1 MLLEGDT
8 MRKLMILK
16 TLLRSFWKTILTF
29 FLIVA
34 ASFALFSQVTNY
46 AVTTREITHA
56 KSFYRGVAA
65 LDNTVPNLQL
75 QGLGNVADDITYE
88 TENNPWP
95 TQEQLQEFSSLPGVT
110 LAQTRYMTAG
120 KVENYK
126 RVIDENATWAY
137 RGRFVIE
144 GAFAG
149 YEDDPNNAGLINIL
163 LDDVTVLAATD
174 DKMVLEKPVK
184 IRAVSADDQ
193 TYYENPHP
201 LSFFENLERGSRC
214 IVTGRYSDKYGME
227 KGLGEHAF
235 QVIEG
240 LGEEYLENQECAY
253 QKGLIAA
260 INQNIYTFD
269 FVYTSDMRAIPRFN
283 EHSMA
288 ITKGRPLTEEDTDV
302 CVVNQLFLD
311 AYDLSIGDKI
321 HVELGDRLFHQDF
334 DMGGALA
341 GDAETLSN
349 FIGSA
354 ELEII
359 GAYQDVDDSGEMFE
373 SQWCYTKNT
382 IFVPRALL
390 PVDVPD
396 DFEPCVGEFSVF
408 IENAP
413 DIEAFQEA
421 AKPLTAKMGVTM
433 RFSDGGWLSVK
444 DSFEAGQRMAFFTEI
459 LSFVGAALAL
469 LLAAYLYI
477 GRNKKT
483 YAIMRT
489 MGVPAKTAQN
499 SIVLPLG
506 IVSVFAMPSGGI
518 TGLFYTSRTAAK
530 VLWNMAASAPDG
542 YVPDTALPIS
552 AVLLCLIF
560 ELAFI
565 LGITLF
571 FLHQMK
577 KMSPLEL
584 LQEGTARP
592 STDRKVL
599 SEVMK
604 TTPVPARFDFTK
616 LSAVSEIPCKRKYN
630 VLHQVMAY
638 ILRHMRRAAGKTVV
652 SLILAVV
659 LTSGVGMFVLA
670 KLTYQDTYQK
680 MEVKGRALN
689 FSSSS
694 ILELSKSD
702 LLDNFYCY
710 NSLGVRVNDLKQNV
724 SLTFTNDLERYLSG
738 GYTVTYAAGYDESSL
753 NVSTGTGLLC
763 LIGQELAEKLNVQP
777 GDRIT
782 LLSDALYSA
791 LAGAIKNEEELLAAI
806 DRKTKMYTVAGVIK
820 SDSASASNGIFTAIN
835 RAAEDVYGQS
845 FPFGYC
851 EFTLADNEKLEEINI
866 LLEDQKKRES
876 MYAPTASFYID
887 GTGLDNIRRICG
899 LLESLFP
906 IAVAAAVLIG
916 LFGPGLVIIQSARE
930 AAFLRVLGVT
940 KKRVRCMLVLEQII
954 LCLVGIV
961 LVIGGFALLRPGLFA
976 RSAQTIIA
984 CFSLYLLG
992 CLCGA
997 FVAAIQV
1004 TRHKILELLQVKE

>member
-1 MLLEGDT
+1 M
-8 MRKLMILK
+8 K
-16 TLLRSFWKTILTF
+16 TLLRSLWKTILT
-29 FLIVA
+29 LLLVIA

-46 AVTTREITHA
+46 AVTTREITYA
-56 KSFYRGVAA
+56 KSFYRGVTA
-65 LDNTVPNLQL
+65 LDNTVPNLWL

-95 TQEQLQEFSSLPGVT
+95 TEEQLLKFSSLPGVS
-110 LAQTRYMTAG
+110 LAETRYMTAG
-120 KVENYK
+120 KVENYR
-126 RVIDENATWAY
+126 RVIDENGTWAY

-144 GAFAG
+144 GTYAG
-149 YEDDPNNAGLINIL
+149 YEDAPYNNPDLMNIL

-174 DKMVLEKPVK
+174 DKIALEKPAK
-184 IRAVSADDQ
+184 IMAVASDDQ

-201 LSFFENLERGSRC
+201 HSFFEKLKKGSRC

-227 KGLGEHAF
+227 KGLGEKAF

-240 LGEEYLENQECAY
+240 LGEKYLETEACMY
-253 QKGLIAA
+253 QKGLMEA
-260 INQNIYTFD
+260 INQNNYTYD
-269 FVYTSDMRAIPRFN
+269 FVYTSDMRSIPRFN

-288 ITKGRPLTEEDTDV
+288 ITKGRPLKEKDTDA

-311 AYDLSIGDKI
+311 TYNLSIGDKI

-341 GDAETLSN
+341 GDAESLSN
-349 FIGSA
+349 FTDTA

-359 GAYQDVDDSGEMFE
+359 GAWQDVEDDSGAQMFE

-382 IFVPRALL
+382 IFVPRVLL
-390 PVDVPD
+390 PVEVPAGY
-396 DFEPCVGEFSVF
+396 EPCVGEFSVF
-408 IENAP
+408 IENAR

-421 AKPLTAKMGVTM
+421 AEPLAAEMGVTM

-444 DSFEAGQRMAFFTEI
+444 DSFETGQRMAFLTAV
-459 LSFVGAALAL
+459 LSFTGAALAL
-469 LLAAYLYI
+469 FLAAYLYI

-489 MGVPAKTAQN
+489 LGVPAGKAQKL
-499 SIVLPLG
+499 IVQPLC
-506 IVSVFAMPSGGI
+506 IVSVLAIPIGGI

-530 VLWNMAASAPDG
+530 TFCGMAATPDG
-542 YVPDTALPIS
+542 YIPDTALPVS
-552 AVLLCLIF
+552 AVLLCLVF
-560 ELAFI
+560 ELVFT

-571 FLHQMK
+571 FLHRMK
-577 KMSPLEL
+577 KISPLEL
-584 LQEGTARP
+584 LQEGTVRAGTDIKAVSEPMQTAPIFARI
-592 STDRKVL
+592 
-599 SEVMK
+599 
-604 TTPVPARFDFTK
+604 DFTK
-616 LSAVSEIPCKRKYN
+616 LSAVGEISASRKYSA
-630 VLHQVMAY
+630 LHQITAY
-638 ILRHMRRAAGKTVV
+638 TLRHMRRAAGKTVV

-763 LIGQELAEKLNVQP
+763 LIGEELAEKLNVQP

-940 KKRVRCMLVLEQII
+940 KRRVRCMLVLEQII

-1004 TRHKILELLQVKE
+1004 TRHKILELLQAKE

>member
-1 MLLEGDT
+1 

-16 TLLRSFWKTILTF
+16 TLLRSLWRTILTF
-29 FLIVA
+29 LLIMA
-34 ASFALFSQVTNY
+34 ASFTLFSQVTNY

-95 TQEQLQEFSSLPGVT
+95 TEEQLQEFSSLPGVS
-110 LAQTRYMTAG
+110 LVETRYMTAG
-120 KVENYK
+120 RIENYK
-126 RVIDENATWAY
+126 RVIDENSTWAY

-144 GAFAG
+144 GAYAG
-149 YEDDPNNAGLINIL
+149 YEDDPNNNAGLINIL

-174 DKMVLEKPVK
+174 DKIMLEEPVK

-201 LSFFENLERGSRC
+201 LSFFDQLKKGSRC
-214 IVTGRYSDKYGME
+214 IVTGIYSDKYGLE
-227 KGLGEHAF
+227 KGLGEKAF

-240 LGEEYLENQECAY
+240 LGEQYLEKEECAY
-253 QKGLIAA
+253 QKGLIEA

-283 EHSMA
+283 EHSMK
-288 ITKGRPLTEEDTDV
+288 ITKGRPLTEKDTDV

-311 AYDLSIGDKI
+311 TYNLSIGDKV
-321 HVELGDRLFHQDF
+321 HVELGNRLFHQNF

-341 GDAETLSN
+341 GDAETLSD
-349 FIGSA
+349 FVDRV
-354 ELEII
+354 ELEIV

-390 PVDVPD
+390 PVSVPD

-408 IENAP
+408 IENAR
-413 DIEAFQEA
+413 DIEAFQEG
-421 AKPLTAKMGVTM
+421 AKPLAAKMGVTM

-444 DSFEAGQRMAFFTEI
+444 DSFEAGQRMAFMTAI
-459 LSFVGAALAL
+459 LSYAGAALAL
-469 LLAAYLYI
+469 FLAAYLYI

-489 MGVPAKTAQN
+489 LGVPRKRAQD
-499 SIVLPLG
+499 SIVIPLC
-506 IVSVFAMPSGGI
+506 IVSLLAMPIGGI
-518 TGLFYTSRTAAK
+518 IGLFYTSKTASK
-530 VLWNMAASAPDG
+530 VLRDMAASAPDG
-542 YVPDTALPIS
+542 YLPDTALPIS
-552 AVLLCLIF
+552 SILWCLVF
-560 ELAFI
+560 ELTFT

-571 FLHQMK
+571 FLYQMK
-577 KMSPLEL
+577 KTPPLEL
-584 LQEGTARP
+584 LQEGAIHAG
-592 STDRKVL
+592 TDRKVVL
-599 SEVMK
+599 QEIEPPLVS
-604 TTPVPARFDFTK
+604 ARFDIAK
-616 LSAVSEIPCKRKYN
+616 LSTVGRMPVKRKYSSFR
-630 VLHQVMAY
+630 QVTNY
-638 ILRHMRRAAGKTVV
+638 ILLHMRRGAKKTAV

-670 KLTYQDTYQK
+670 RLTYQDTFQK

-702 LLDNFYCY
+702 LMDDFYCY
-710 NSLGVRVNDLKQNV
+710 HSLAVRVNDLEQNI
-724 SLTFTNDLERYLSG
+724 SLTFTNDFARYLAG
-738 GYTVTYAAGYDESSL
+738 GYTVTYAAGYDETSL
-753 NVSTGTGLLC
+753 NDSTGTGLLC
-763 LIGQELAEKLNVQP
+763 LMGEELAEKLKVHP
-777 GDRIT
+777 GDQIA
-782 LLSDALYSA
+782 LLSDAMYSA
-791 LAGAIKNEEELLAAI
+791 LGGTIKNEEELLAAI
-806 DRKTKMYTVAGVIK
+806 ERKTRIYTIAGVIN
-820 SDSASASNGIFTAIN
+820 SDRAGASNGIFAAVN

-851 EFTLADNEKLEEINI
+851 EFTLADNERLEELKI
-866 LLEDQKKRES
+866 LFEDQKKRES
-876 MYAPTASFYID
+876 MYAPTASFSID
-887 GTGLDNIRRICG
+887 GTGLENIRRICE

-906 IAVAAAVLIG
+906 IAVAAAMLIG
-916 LFGPGLVIIQSARE
+916 LFGPGLVILQSARE

-940 KKRVRCMLVLEQII
+940 KNRVRCMLILEQIV
-954 LCLVGIV
+954 LCAAAIV
-961 LVIGGFALLRPGLFA
+961 LVAGGFALLRPGLFT
-976 RSAQTIIA
+976 RSAKTLTT
-984 CFSLYLLG
+984 CFALYFMG
-992 CLCGA
+992 CFCGA

-1004 TRHKILELLQVKE
+1004 TRHKILELLQIKE

>member
-1 MLLEGDT
+1 
-8 MRKLMILK
+8 MRKSMILK
-16 TLLRSFWKTILTF
+16 TLLRSFWKTVLTF
-29 FLIVA
+29 LLIIT

-46 AVTTREITHA
+46 AVTAREITHA

-95 TQEQLQEFSSLPGVT
+95 TEEQIKQFSSLPGVS
-110 LAQTRYMTAG
+110 LAETRYMTAG

-126 RVIDENATWAY
+126 RVIDENDTWAY

-144 GAFAG
+144 GAYAG
-149 YEDDPNNAGLINIL
+149 YEDDPNNTGLINIL

-174 DKMVLEKPVK
+174 NKIVLEKPAK

-201 LSFFENLERGSRC
+201 LSFFENLKKGSRC
-214 IVTGRYSDKYGME
+214 IVTGRYSDKYGLE
-227 KGLGEHAF
+227 KGLGENAF

-240 LGEEYLENQECAY
+240 LGEKYLETEACAY
-253 QKGLIAA
+253 QKGLMEA
-260 INQNIYTFD
+260 IHQNIYTFD
-269 FVYTSDMRAIPRFN
+269 FVYTSNMRAIPRFN

-288 ITKGRPLTEEDTDV
+288 ITKGRPLTEKDTDA

-311 AYDLSIGDKI
+311 AYNLSIGDKV
-321 HVELGDRLFHQDF
+321 HVKLGDRLFHQDF

-349 FIGSA
+349 FIDTA

-382 IFVPRALL
+382 IFVPRTLL
-390 PVDVPD
+390 PVEVPD
-396 DFEPCVGEFSVF
+396 NYEPCVGEFSVY
-408 IENAP
+408 IENAR

-421 AKPLTAKMGVTM
+421 AKPLAAKMGVTM

-444 DSFEAGQRMAFFTEI
+444 DSFEAGQRMAFLTAV
-459 LSFVGAALAL
+459 LSFAGAALAL
-469 LLAAYLYI
+469 FLAVYLYI

-489 MGVPAKTAQN
+489 LGVPGKTAQN
-499 SIVLPLG
+499 SIVMPLG
-506 IVSVFAMPSGGI
+506 IVSVLAMPSGGI

-530 VLWNMAASAPDG
+530 VLLDMASNTADG
-542 YVPDTALPIS
+542 YNPDTTLPIS
-552 AVLLCLIF
+552 AVLLCLVF
-560 ELAFI
+560 ELAFT
-565 LGITLF
+565 LGITCF

-584 LQEGTARP
+584 LQEGTVRTGKDKKA
-592 STDRKVL
+592 V
-599 SEVMK
+599 SETMK
-604 TTPVPARFDFTK
+604 MTSASAGFDITK
-616 LSAVSEIPCKRKYN
+616 LSAVGKMPANRKYSA
-630 VLHQVMAY
+630 LCLVMDY
-638 ILRHMRRAAGKTVV
+638 ILRHMRRGVGKTAV
-652 SLILAVV
+652 SLILAAV
-659 LTSGVGMFVLA
+659 LTSGVGMFALA
-670 KLTYQDTYQK
+670 RLTYQDTFQE
-680 MEVKGRALN
+680 MEVRGRALN

-694 ILELSKSD
+694 IMELSKSE
-702 LLDNFYCY
+702 LMDNFYCY
-710 NSLGVRVNDLKQNV
+710 HSLGVRVNDLEQNV
-724 SLTFTNDLERYLSG
+724 SMTLTNDLERYLASD
-738 GYTVTYAAGYDESSL
+738 YTVTYAAEYDESSL
-753 NVSTGTGLLC
+753 NDSTGTGLLC
-763 LIGQELAEKLNVQP
+763 LVGEELAQKLKVRP
-777 GDRIT
+777 GDRIA

-791 LAGAIKNEEELLAAI
+791 LAGAIKNEDELSAAME
-806 DRKTKMYTVAGVIK
+806 RKTRIYTIAGVIN
-820 SDSASASNGIFTAIN
+820 SDSASANNNIFAALN

-851 EFTLADNEKLEEINI
+851 EFKLANNGKFEEVNV

-887 GTGLDNIRRICG
+887 GTGLKNIQRICG

-906 IAVAAAVLIG
+906 IAVAAALLIS
-916 LFGPGLVIIQSARE
+916 LFGPGLVILQSAQE
-930 AAFLRVLGVT
+930 VAFLRVLGVT
-940 KKRVRCMLVLEQII
+940 KKRVRCMLVLEQIV
-954 LCLVGIV
+954 LCAAAIV
-961 LVIGGFALLRPGLFA
+961 LVASGFALLRPGLFA
-976 RSAQTIIA
+976 RSAQTLTT
-984 CFSLYLLG
+984 CFLLYFMG

-997 FVAAIQV
+997 FVAARQV
-1004 TRHKILELLQVKE
+1004 TRHKILDLLQVKE

>member
-1 MLLEGDT
+1 
-8 MRKLMILK
+8 MRKSMILK

-29 FLIVA
+29 LLLAA
-34 ASFALFSQVTNY
+34 ASFALFFQVTNY

-95 TQEQLQEFSSLPGVT
+95 TQEQLQQFSSLPGVT
-110 LAQTRYMTAG
+110 LAETRYMTAG

-126 RVIDENATWAY
+126 RVIDESATWAY

-144 GAFAG
+144 GAYAG
-149 YEDDPNNAGLINIL
+149 YEDDPNNAGLVNIL

-201 LSFFENLERGSRC
+201 LSFFENLEKGSRC
-214 IVTGRYSDKYGME
+214 IVTGRYSDKYGLE

-253 QKGLIAA
+253 QKGLMAA

-288 ITKGRPLTEEDTDV
+288 ITKGRPLTEKDSDA
-302 CVVNQLFLD
+302 CVVNQIFLD

-359 GAYQDVDDSGEMFE
+359 GAYQDVEDNGEMFE

-382 IFVPRALL
+382 IFVPTTLL

-408 IENAP
+408 IENAR

-444 DSFEAGQRMAFFTEI
+444 DSFEAGQRIAFFTVI

-489 MGVPAKTAQN
+489 LGVPEKTAKN

-506 IVSVFAMPSGGI
+506 IVSVLAMPIGGS

-530 VLWNMAASAPDG
+530 ALWNMAASAPDG

-560 ELAFI
+560 ELVFI
-565 LGITLF
+565 LGVTLF

-592 STDRKVL
+592 GTDRKIL
-599 SEVMK
+599 SEAMK

-616 LSAVSEIPCKRKYN
+616 LSAVSEMPCKRKYN

-638 ILRHMRRAAGKTVV
+638 ILRHMRRGAGKTAV
-652 SLILAVV
+652 SLILAIV
-659 LTSGVGMFVLA
+659 LASGVGMFVLA
-670 KLTYQDTYQK
+670 RLTYQDTLK
-680 MEVKGRALN
+680 GMEVRGKALK

-702 LLDNFYCY
+702 LLDDFYCY
-710 NSLGVRVNDLKQNV
+710 HSLGVHVNDLEQNV
-724 SLTFTNDLERYLSG
+724 SLTLTNDLEHYLADD
-738 GYTVTYAAGYDESSL
+738 YTVTYTAGYDETSL
-753 NVSTGTGLLC
+753 NDPTGTGLLC
-763 LIGQELAEKLNVQP
+763 LVGEELAEELKVRP
-777 GDRIT
+777 GDRIA

-791 LAGAIKNEEELLAAI
+791 LAGAIKNEDELSEAI
-806 DRKTKMYTVAGVIK
+806 ERKTRIYTIAGVIK
-820 SDSASASNGIFTAIN
+820 SDSASASNSIFAAVN

-851 EFTLADNEKLEEINI
+851 EFTLVDNEKLEEVNI

-887 GTGLDNIRRICG
+887 TTGLKNIQRICE

-906 IAVAAAVLIG
+906 IAVAAALLIG
-916 LFGPGLVIIQSARE
+916 LFGPGLVILQSAKE

-940 KKRVRCMLVLEQII
+940 KSRVRCMLILEQIV
-954 LCLVGIV
+954 LCAAGIV
-961 LVIGGFALLRPGLFA
+961 LVAGGFALLRPGLFT
-976 RSAQTIIA
+976 RSVQTLTT
-984 CFSLYLLG
+984 CFALYFMG

-997 FVAAIQV
+997 FVAAVQV

>member
-1 MLLEGDT
+1 M
-8 MRKLMILK
+8 K
-16 TLLRSFWKTILTF
+16 TLLRSLWKTILT
-29 FLIVA
+29 LLLVIA

-46 AVTTREITHA
+46 AVTTREITYA

-65 LDNTVPNLQL
+65 LDNTVPNLWL

-95 TQEQLQEFSSLPGVT
+95 TEEQLLKFSSLPGVS
-110 LAQTRYMTAG
+110 LAETRYMTAG
-120 KVENYK
+120 KVENYR
-126 RVIDENATWAY
+126 RVIDENDTWAY

-144 GAFAG
+144 GTYAG
-149 YEDDPNNAGLINIL
+149 YEDAPYNNPDLMNIL

-174 DKMVLEKPVK
+174 DKIALEKPAK
-184 IRAVSADDQ
+184 IMAVASDDQ

-201 LSFFENLERGSRC
+201 HSFFEKLKKGSRC

-227 KGLGEHAF
+227 KGLGEKAF

-240 LGEEYLENQECAY
+240 LGEKYLETEACMY
-253 QKGLIAA
+253 QKGLMEA
-260 INQNIYTFD
+260 INQNNYTYD
-269 FVYTSDMRAIPRFN
+269 FVYTSDMRSIPRFN

-288 ITKGRPLTEEDTDV
+288 ITKGRPLKEKDTDA

-311 AYDLSIGDKI
+311 TYNLSIGDKI

-341 GDAETLSN
+341 GDAESLSN
-349 FIGSA
+349 FTDTA

-359 GAYQDVDDSGEMFE
+359 GAWQDVEDDSGAQMFE

-382 IFVPRALL
+382 IFVPRVLL
-390 PVDVPD
+390 PVEVPAGY
-396 DFEPCVGEFSVF
+396 EPCVGEFSVF
-408 IENAP
+408 IENAR

-421 AKPLTAKMGVTM
+421 AEPLAAEMGVTM

-444 DSFEAGQRMAFFTEI
+444 DSFETGQRMAFLTAV
-459 LSFVGAALAL
+459 LSFTGAALAL
-469 LLAAYLYI
+469 FLAAYLYI

-489 MGVPAKTAQN
+489 LGVPAGKAQKL
-499 SIVLPLG
+499 IVQPLC
-506 IVSVFAMPSGGI
+506 IVSVLAIPIGGI

-638 ILRHMRRAAGKTVV
+638 ILRHMRRGAGKTAV
-652 SLILAVV
+652 SLILAIV
-659 LTSGVGMFVLA
+659 LASGVGMFVLA
-670 KLTYQDTYQK
+670 RLTYQDTLK
-680 MEVKGRALN
+680 EMEVRGKALK

-702 LLDNFYCY
+702 LLDDFYCY
-710 NSLGVRVNDLKQNV
+710 HSLGVHVNDLEQNV
-724 SLTFTNDLERYLSG
+724 SLTLTNDLEHYLAG
-738 GYTVTYAAGYDESSL
+738 DYTVIYTAGYDETSL
-753 NVSTGTGLLC
+753 NDPTGTGLLC
-763 LIGQELAEKLNVQP
+763 LVGEELAEELKVRP
-777 GDRIT
+777 GDRIA

-791 LAGAIKNEEELLAAI
+791 LAGTIRNEEELSEAI
-806 DRKTKMYTVAGVIK
+806 ERKTRIYTIAGVIK
-820 SDSASASNGIFTAIN
+820 SDSASASNSIFAAVN

-916 LFGPGLVIIQSARE
+916 LFGPGLVIMQSARE

-940 KKRVRCMLVLEQII
+940 KRRVRCMLVLEQII